1 MQQGE
6 PSGPPPPTV
15 AAAAVRLPPYW
26 VRNQRVWFLQAESQ
40 FHLAGVTTQGRK
52 YHHVVSAPSPAAA
65 DEVYD
70 VLANPCPATP
80 YDQLKNALL
89 QGTEVS
95 ERSRVQ
101 QLLWAEELGDRRPSQ
116 LLRRMTQLLG
126 ERANNMDDVFLRELF
141 LQRLPSNVQM
151 VLATAT
157 TLDLTGLAA
166 PADAVMEVTTPSVA
180 NVTVAPQQPTA
191 LYSASAANSQPPQAN
206 IEKLCRRLEEIVVA
220 ATQGRLAS
228 VNQKLDVLLSLKE
241 SVDTLL
247 TLPAKVDAVLALKPT
262 VEWLQTTVKEVEES
276 VTFINAQY
284 DSMVVEAAAQKQLTQ
299 DLRAEVGAL

>member
-1 MQQGE
+1 
-6 PSGPPPPTV
+6 TV

-26 VRNQRVWFLQAESQ
+26 DRNPRVWFLQAESQ

-52 YHHVVSAPSPAAA
+52 YHHVVSALSSAAA

-70 VLANPCPATP
+70 VLANPSPATP

-89 QGTEVS
+89 QRTEVS

-101 QLLWAEELGDRRPSQ
+101 QLLSAEELGDRRPSQ

-126 ERANNMDDVFLRELF
+126 ERANNLDDVFLRELF

-166 PADAVMEVTTPSVA
+166 LADAVMEVTTP
-180 NVTVAPQQPTA
+180 P
-191 LYSASAANSQPPQAN
+191 AN
-206 IEKLCRRLEEIVVA
+206 IEQLCQRLEEIVVA
-220 ATQGRLAS
+220 ATQGRAPHPR
-228 VNQKLDVLLSLKE
+228 E
-241 SVDTLL
+241 SRRRRSTSRRARGESTSRRTRGENTRSPSPSGVCYYHRRFGANARHCLRPCSWQGNR
-247 TLPAKVDAVLALKPT
+247 PA
-262 VEWLQTTVKEVEES
+262 
-276 VTFINAQY
+276 
-284 DSMVVEAAAQKQLTQ
+284 
-299 DLRAEVGAL
+299 DL